1 MKDYIVRAIA
11 ADSQIRAFAAVTTE
25 TVETARQDHNTSPVA
40 TAALGR
46 LLTAGSM
53 MGMMMKG
60 DKDIL
65 TLQVKGDGLIQ
76 GITVTA
82 DSKGRVKGY
91 VGNPEVIIPAN
102 AKGKLDVSGAVGNG
116 FLQVIKDMGLKE
128 PYVGQIP
135 LVSGEIAEDLTYYY
149 AKSEQIPT
157 SVALGVLVDTD
168 NSVIAAGGF
177 MIQLMPEATEEM
189 AVQLEDILKE
199 LPPVTT
205 MIKEGMTAED
215 ILFRVTEGFS
225 MVCEN
230 KAVVP
235 EYKCT
240 CSKERMEK
248 ALISIGKKELEE
260 LIEDQ
265 GEAEL
270 TCQFCDNKY
279 HFNKKELEDLLEKA
293 K

>member
-1 MKDYIVRAIA
+1 MADKLVRGNSMDGAI
-11 ADSQIRAFAAVTTE
+11 RVFAAVTTDLVNE
-25 TVETARQDHNTSPVA
+25 AQRIHHTYPVA

-46 LLTAGSM
+46 LLTGAAIMGAAGLKNETDSM
-53 MGMMMKG
+53 TVQIKG
-60 DKDIL
+60 E
-65 TLQVKGDGLIQ
+65 GE
-76 GITVTA
+76 ITNL
-82 DSKGRVKGY
+82 SNPY
-91 VGNPEVIIPAN
+91 VDRPLNN
-102 AKGKLDVSGAVGNG
+102 KGKLDVGGAIGGGYLSVVRD
-116 FLQVIKDMGLKE
+116 LGLKE

>member
-1 MKDYIVRAIA
+1 MSVVR
-11 ADSQIRAFAAVTTE
+11 D
-25 TVETARQDHNTSPVA
+25 
-40 TAALGR
+40 L
-46 LLTAGSM
+46 
-53 MGMMMKG
+53 
-60 DKDIL
+60 
-65 TLQVKGDGLIQ
+65 
-76 GITVTA
+76 
-82 DSKGRVKGY
+82 
-91 VGNPEVIIPAN
+91 
-102 AKGKLDVSGAVGNG
+102 
-116 FLQVIKDMGLKE
+116 GLKE

-157 SVALGVLVDTD
+157 SVALGVLVDID

>member
-46 LLTAGSM
+46 LLTAGTM
-53 MGMMMKG
+53 MGVMMKG

-65 TLQVKGDGLIQ
+65 TLQVKGDGPIQ

-128 PYVGQIP
+128 PYVGQVA
-135 LVSGEIAEDLTYYY
+135 LQTGEIAEDLTYYF
-149 AKSEQIPT
+149 AASEQIP
-157 SVALGVLVDTD
+157 SAVGLGVLMNKD
-168 NSVIAAGGF
+168 NTVRQAGGF
-177 MIQLMPEATEEM
+177 IVQVMPFAEEETIAKLEENVQKIQSVTSLLEQGYTPESL
-189 AVQLEDILKE
+189 LEQVLDGFDIE
-199 LPPVTT
+199 INDTVP
-205 MIKEGMTAED
+205 AE
-215 ILFRVTEGFS
+215 FYCNCNKSRV
-225 MVCEN
+225 
-230 KAVVP
+230 
-235 EYKCT
+235 
-240 CSKERMEK
+240 ER
-248 ALISIGKKELEE
+248 ALISIGRKELNEMIQEGKDVELNCHFCNTNYTFSVEE
-260 LIEDQ
+260 L
-265 GEAEL
+265 
-270 TCQFCDNKY
+270 
-279 HFNKKELEDLLEKA
+279 KEILRKC

>member
-1 MKDYIVRAIA
+1 
-11 ADSQIRAFAAVTTE
+11 
-25 TVETARQDHNTSPVA
+25 
-40 TAALGR
+40 
-46 LLTAGSM
+46 
-53 MGMMMKG
+53 
-60 DKDIL
+60 
-65 TLQVKGDGLIQ
+65 
-76 GITVTA
+76 
-82 DSKGRVKGY
+82 
-91 VGNPEVIIPAN
+91 
-102 AKGKLDVSGAVGNG
+102 
-116 FLQVIKDMGLKE
+116 
-128 PYVGQIP
+128 
-135 LVSGEIAEDLTYYY
+135 
-149 AKSEQIPT
+149 
-157 SVALGVLVDTD
+157 
-168 NSVIAAGGF
+168 
-177 MIQLMPEATEEM
+177 M

-270 TCQFCDNKY
+270 TCSSVIINTISIRKNSKIYWKKQNK
-279 HFNKKELEDLLEKA
+279 
-293 K
+293 